1 MPQPDPTPSRAYRS
15 ERRGYK
21 DLLGRRVLV
30 VAVVVTVIPPA
41 PSSVLFAVAGQVAFA
56 ALALLGAAVLL
67 LRRGHFESDRGF
79 DTTPRFAARRL
90 R

>member
-1 MPQPDPTPSRAYRS
+1 
-15 ERRGYK
+15 
-21 DLLGRRVLV
+21 L
-30 VAVVVTVIPPA
+30 PPA

-56 ALALLGAAVLL
+56 ALALLAAAVLL
-67 LRRGHFESDRGF
+67 VRRGRFESDRGF